1 MVFDLTDLDSP
12 VLADIYVSA
21 ATATDHNQYTHGE
34 WLFQSNYRAGLRVL
48 SDSWPE
54 SPSLVERGH
63 FDADPLS
70 DATGFHG
77 AWSHVVMP
85 ELGLVAMSHIEQGVW
100 SLRPEMATLSNVSII
115 GCSPVGEGEP
125 GFWSMVLDVQE
136 GWKFPLT
143 VEVEDVVLAEGQTGA
158 WVVEEPGTT
167 MLTFFGWG
175 VPGGQPGLRLTS
187 QRCEWPVPML
197 SADALW
203 PAHYADED
211 GDGYGNPD
219 LPVWGCGDVP
229 GTSTLP
235 LDCQDWNANTYP
247 GAPELCDGWNN
258 DCDLEVDEGTA
269 QLAWYLDADADGYGR
284 MDVPALFS
292 CTPLVN
298 RTLTPGDCND
308 AEATM
313 YPGAQA
319 LGVGVDND
327 CSGVIDA
334 DELAACPGDFN
345 GDGQR
350 GVGDMLHL
358 LSHFGCEVGCTAS
371 MNDQD
376 LVNITDLLMY
386 LSVFGAAC
394 P

>member
-143 VEVEDVVLAEGQTGA
+143 VEVEDVVLAEGQTG
-158 WVVEEPGTT
+158 
-167 MLTFFGWG
+167 LGWSKSLG
-175 VPGGQPGLRLTS
+175 R
-187 QRCEWPVPML
+187 RCSRF
-197 SADALW
+197 SAGACL
-203 PAHYADED
+203 A
-211 GDGYGNPD
+211 GNPA
-219 LPVWGCGDVP
+219 CG
-229 GTSTLP
+229 
-235 LDCQDWNANTYP
+235 
-247 GAPELCDGWNN
+247 
-258 DCDLEVDEGTA
+258 
-269 QLAWYLDADADGYGR
+269 
-284 MDVPALFS
+284 
-292 CTPLVN
+292 
-298 RTLTPGDCND
+298 
-308 AEATM
+308 
-313 YPGAQA
+313 
-319 LGVGVDND
+319 
-327 CSGVIDA
+327 
-334 DELAACPGDFN
+334 
-345 GDGQR
+345 
-350 GVGDMLHL
+350 
-358 LSHFGCEVGCTAS
+358 
-371 MNDQD
+371 
-376 LVNITDLLMY
+376 
-386 LSVFGAAC
+386 
-394 P
+394 